1 MTDCLFCKIVAGDIP
16 SKKVY
21 EDDDFIAFWDIA
33 PKAPVHVL
41 LIPKQHIAS
50 LYHLDDSNSGLV
62 QAMIG
67 KAPQVAR
74 EMGLEDGFRVVVNTG
89 AGGGQEVDHIHFHIM
104 GDVRK
109 ATWTGFPITDAQ

>member
-1 MTDCLFCKIVAGDIP
+1 MTDCLFCKIIAGDIP

-21 EDDDFIAFWDIA
+21 EDDQYLAFWDIA

-41 LIPKQHIAS
+41 LIPKLHVAS
-50 LYHLDDSNSGLV
+50 LNHMDDSNQAVV

-67 KAPQVAR
+67 KAPAIAR
-74 EMGLEDGFRVVVNTG
+74 DMGLEEGFRLVVNTG
-89 AGGGQEVDHIHFHIM
+89 AGGGQEVDHIHFHIL

-109 ATWTGFPITDAQ
+109 ATWTGFPVID

>member
-21 EDDDFIAFWDIA
+21 EDDDYLAFWDIA

-41 LIPKQHIAS
+41 LIPKQHVTS
-50 LYHLDDSNSGLV
+50 LNHLDDGNLSLV

-67 KAPQVAR
+67 KAPQIAA
-74 EMGLEDGFRVVVNTG
+74 EMGLDEGFRVVINTG
-89 AGGGQEVDHIHFHIM
+89 AGGGQEVDHLHFHIL

-109 ATWTGFPITDAQ
+109 SKWTGFPVID